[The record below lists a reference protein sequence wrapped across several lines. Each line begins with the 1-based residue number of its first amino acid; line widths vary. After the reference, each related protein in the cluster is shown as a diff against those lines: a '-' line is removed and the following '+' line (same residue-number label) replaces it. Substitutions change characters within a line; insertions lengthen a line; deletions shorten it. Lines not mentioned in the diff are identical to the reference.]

1 MLPQPGLD
9 WDPFRGL
16 AISDGKG
23 PMDPDDKVTTHFRRG
38 IREHDPWKFSE
49 F

>member
-16 AISDGKG
+16 AISDGKVAKDAHG
-23 PMDPDDKVTTHFRRG
+23 KVTTHFRVLYTYT
-38 IREHDPWKFSE
+38 KQQ
-49 F
+49 